1 MEDTFE
7 SMEDGEEMEE
17 AAEEEVDRILFDIT
31 AGDKNKITAQSHIFV
46 FVCFGVFFLGSLSL
60 NHRSAIKSKHWKR
73 WFCFLLSGA
82 LGKAPNKVTDALPE
96 MEPAGAT
103 AASDEESEEDIEEMQ
118 SRLAALRS

>member
-46 FVCFGVFFLGSLSL
+46 FVCFGVFF
-60 NHRSAIKSKHWKR
+60 
-73 WFCFLLSGA
+73 
-82 LGKAPNKVTDALPE
+82 
-96 MEPAGAT
+96 
-103 AASDEESEEDIEEMQ
+103 
-118 SRLAALRS
+118 

>member
-60 NHRSAIKSKHWKR
+60 NHRSAIKSKH
-73 WFCFLLSGA
+73 
-82 LGKAPNKVTDALPE
+82 
-96 MEPAGAT
+96 
-103 AASDEESEEDIEEMQ
+103 
-118 SRLAALRS
+118 